1 MNLLFRRI
9 FEDMWLWAAWIVIP
23 ILFEI
28 IPSLIQTVRLLTRKP
43 KPHFK
48 RPQKM
53 PFITIVVPVYNSAK
67 TLFACLESIAYST
80 YDTTRIQIIAVDNQ
94 SVDESFHIFQK
105 AQKALPALR
114 MQWMSTPKGKSR
126 AINAAL
132 YSSHGAYVIHV
143 DSDGIFHPNAIENVV
158 LNFENNPDVDALTGV
173 ILTQKEMIE
182 TTKRPFLKLL
192 RLSEYFEYAQAFF
205 AGRNI
210 ESHKNELF
218 TMSGAFSAFRKSVL
232 LDTHLYSLDTVG
244 EDTDITFQIRQRLK
258 GRVAL
263 CDDALFLVDPI
274 EGLEQLYL
282 QRQRWQRGEIEVSH
296 LYMKTLSVKNLF
308 NDFMI
313 RRLIVDHTFAF
324 PRFIWI
330 FAVFALMYYD
340 YTVSI
345 VFGSFL
351 VMYLLYCLNGL
362 INYLS
367 VLLLLKPFKEER
379 RFYARHGWVL
389 VFQPFY
395 NLLCFIIRFVG
406 IVNATLLPAAWRGKS
421 FKEEMG
427 LVKQQIAQDL
437 NFKNRQGGSNHD

>member
-1 MNLLFRRI
+1 MSLLLRRI

-23 ILFEI
+23 VLFEI
-28 IPSLIQTVRLLTRKP
+28 IPSLFQTARLLTKKP
-43 KPHFK
+43 QKITK

-53 PFITIVVPVYNSAK
+53 PYITIVVPVYNSAK
-67 TLFACLESIAYST
+67 TLFACLESIAYSS
-80 YDTTRIQIIAVDNQ
+80 YDTTKIQIIAVDNQ
-94 SVDESFHIFQK
+94 SSDESFSVFQK
-105 AQKALPALR
+105 AQRGLPALR

-132 YSSHGAYVIHV
+132 YSSNGSYVIHV
-143 DSDGIFHPNAIENVV
+143 DSDGVFHPDAIENVV
-158 LNFENNPDVDALTGV
+158 LNFENNHDIDALTGV
-173 ILTQKEMIE
+173 ILTQKELIE
-182 TTKRPFLKLL
+182 HTSNKALKFL
-192 RLSEYFEYAQAFF
+192 RISEYFEYAQAFF

-232 LDTHLYSLDTVG
+232 LDTHLYNLDTVG
-244 EDTDITFQIRQRLK
+244 EDTDITFQIRTRLK

-263 CDDALFLVDPI
+263 CENALFLVDPI

-308 NDFMI
+308 HDFMI

-340 YTVSI
+340 YTFSI

-351 VMYLLYCLNGL
+351 VMYILYCLNGF

-367 VLLLLKPFKEER
+367 VYLLLKPFKEER
-379 RFYARHGWVL
+379 RFYARNGWIIIL
-389 VFQPFY
+389 QPLY
-395 NLLCFIIRFVG
+395 NLLCFVIRFVG
-406 IVNATLLPAAWRGKS
+406 IVNATLLPATWRGKS
-421 FKEEMG
+421 FKEEMA
-427 LVKQQIAQDL
+427 LIKDQIARDF
-437 NFKNRQGGSNHD
+437 NIKKHHGGSSHD